1 MILFTLKRVAFAGNY
16 ISVYNLRDHPS
27 SRFWS
32 VARNEFHRPLH
43 LGAANWQFHET
54 LTTDAPHSYNMG
66 VVQEAWTVN
75 SSALVR
81 LSPRMGPPPGATLLV
96 LGGSGAG
103 QSRLV
108 TGRGPDGSYA
118 IDRPFDEFLAANQS
132 MVAAIPTIGQK
143 LVVGNLFKGASVVQV
158 RQA

>member
-1 MILFTLKRVAFAGNY
+1 MTSNSCG
-16 ISVYNLRDHPS
+16 
-27 SRFWS
+27 
-32 VARNEFHRPLH
+32 
-43 LGAANWQFHET
+43 
-54 LTTDAPHSYNMG
+54 
-66 VVQEAWTVN
+66 QEAWTVN

-81 LSPRMGPPPGATLLV
+81 LAPRMGPPPGATLLV

-143 LVVGNLFKGASVVQV
+143 LVVGNLFKGASVVRTPQL
-158 RQA
+158 